1 MKTLLRPSWLLLC
14 LLFFCLHGIVSGK
27 TGSIL
32 NFADTI
38 PSAPAAQTWY
48 GKFGFKYTYV
58 GQTVY
63 QLGLDNQPN
72 HRLKIENVFKTKK
85 TGVTIRHTGVNADG
99 SVPALS
105 GGGFAWF
112 PNGGTINLKAG
123 DTTIVQGWSSG
134 WGECSCINT
143 GVNNKLVRFIFS
155 YDSTFY
161 GPDGLPDG
169 TITLY
174 DTVFQPIKLLQRTS
188 TELQSLA
195 ALQTNAVQQS
205 ISGMF
210 IIPGYLKNT
219 VTLNNLSIN
228 TNEATILFHPSPTSG
243 VRITDSLDNR
253 FIFFNLRVNPRND
266 YRIQAN
272 FNSTNSSLLVPPA
285 NIVVPSNLS
294 VNNLSAVALP
304 YGKAKFTSDSIKV
317 YETETGFWRTVFSP
331 GDSSIT
337 VFPGQENWYGNTTS
351 EKNNRRALSK
361 VMKFSV
367 AMATYGNK
375 LWEKSIPFESWGGSV
390 SKDGSVVAYMI
401 NQTGF
406 EANLQNDPNVD
417 WVGVLNGQ
425 TGAKIYGLRGN
436 QSLMSGL
443 EVSIS
448 NKGQY
453 IALGSTGNGQV
464 SVFRNNGSSAT
475 LIWENAADSVLDINK
490 FIGQVRKIVFSSDD
504 KYLFVG
510 SGDMYLRKYE
520 VLTGKLIWKS
530 YIGGWPFVNGISVAN
545 GFVATGT
552 KSRDRTLIRESD
564 GAIVY
569 FSGTMGFDVHMDS
582 AFAGPVF
589 GFGNLVTDARS
600 GRPIAKIGGDAVK
613 YSILNGDFAV
623 SMDRYLD
630 VYSRHGGNPL
640 VQRTTA
646 LGTGS
651 GENCQSGWVSPTG
664 DRVVIT
670 GRDLTSSSVFPRKTV
685 GFFKVNREINR
696 YPILDSV
703 GSKSFNVGDSL
714 RFKVTYRDFD
724 DYNVP
729 NTQLKLSATGDTSG
743 LKVIVRGDS
752 IIVYAVS
759 FTGNNSITVTV
770 SETASSE
777 KFSVTEK
784 VFIRVLCS
792 APAIPTS
799 TNTTIT
805 YCKGD
810 APTALT
816 ATAATGSSLIWYTA
830 STGGTGSNTAPTP
843 STASAGTQRY
853 YAASNNSGCE
863 SESRL
868 AIAVTI
874 NEGPSLTSIGG
885 GSAVCLGSNLTLTHA
900 TSGGTWS
907 TTTTSIATLS
917 NAGLL
922 TPVSAGSALVSY
934 TATSNGC
941 PSIVTAT
948 ITVSAVP
955 AAPSVSS
962 VSYCEGA
969 VTVALTATAASGN
982 SLLWYGTNSTGGTA
996 NTSAP
1001 VPATSVAGTVDYYVS
1016 QKNTTTGCESPRT
1029 KLSVT
1034 INPLPVSPTVR
1045 DTAFCQNST
1054 SIVLS
1059 AGASSG
1065 NSLLWY
1071 GTNAIGGSSNINAT
1085 VPITTSTGSYSY
1097 YVSQKNNT
1105 TGCESTRS
1113 KIGVTIKPL
1122 PNAPTI
1128 SRDTAN
1134 FLLSGAT
1141 GITWYKDGTALT
1153 DTAQKIKPTIPGSY
1167 TARTTQNG
1175 CASIMSAAYY
1185 YLVTDIINL
1194 SKDEFIKLA
1203 PNPFINQLNF
1213 DFVVKGYQR
1222 LNLEVFDVATG
1233 MKKASMQNLT
1243 PGMPIYLGQLSTG
1256 TYFVRVSSKDGK
1268 INYQFKMVKL

>member
-1 MKTLLRPSWLLLC
+1 MKSLRLSLLLLF
-14 LLFFCLHGIVSGK
+14 LLIFNLHNVVNGK
-27 TGSIL
+27 TETVL
-32 NFADTI
+32 NIADTI
-38 PSAPAAQTWY
+38 PSAPAAKTWY

-72 HRLKIENVFKTKK
+72 HRLKIENVYTTKK
-85 TGVTIRHTGVNADG
+85 TGVNIRHTGVNADS

-112 PNGGTINLKAG
+112 PNGGTINLKPG
-123 DTTIVQGWSSG
+123 DTTVVQGWSSG

-143 GVNNKLVRFIFS
+143 GVNNKLVRFVFS
-155 YDSTFY
+155 YDSTYY

-174 DTVFQPIKLLQRTS
+174 DTIYQPIKLLQRTS

-195 ALQTNAVQQS
+195 VLQTNAAQQS

-210 IIPGYLKNT
+210 IIPGYLKNS
-219 VTLNNLSIN
+219 VSLNNLSIN
-228 TNEATILFHPSPTSG
+228 TNEATILFHPSATSG
-243 VRITDSLDNR
+243 VRIADSIGNQY
-253 FIFFNLRVNPRND
+253 IFFNLRVNPRND

-272 FNSTNSSLLVPPA
+272 FNSNNTSLFVPPA
-285 NIVVPSNLS
+285 NIVVPSTNS
-294 VNNLSAVALP
+294 VSNLSAVALP

-375 LWEKSIPFESWGGSV
+375 LWEKAMPYESWGGGA
-390 SKDGSVVAYMI
+390 SKDGSIVAYMI
-401 NQTGF
+401 NQSGF
-406 EANLQNDPNVD
+406 EANLQNDPTVD
-417 WVGVLNGQ
+417 WVGVLDGR
-425 TGAKIYGLRGN
+425 TGAKLYGLRGN

-443 EVSIS
+443 EVSVS
-448 NKGQY
+448 NRGQY

-464 SVFRNNGSSAT
+464 SVFRNNGTSAT
-475 LIWENAADSVLDINK
+475 LMWENAADSLLDINK

-504 KYLFVG
+504 QYLFVG

-520 VLTGKLIWKS
+520 VQTGKLLWKS

-545 GFVATGT
+545 GYVATGT
-552 KSRDRTLIRESD
+552 KSRDRTLIRESN
-564 GAIVY
+564 GEVIYHA
-569 FSGTMGFDVHMDS
+569 GTLGFDTHMDS
-582 AFAGPVF
+582 AFTGPVF
-589 GFGNLVTDARS
+589 GFGNLVTDASS
-600 GRPIAKIGGDAVK
+600 GRPIAKVGGNAVK
-613 YSILNGDFAV
+613 HSILNGDFAI
-623 SMDRYLD
+623 SGDRYLEL
-630 VYSRHGGNPL
+630 YSRHGGSPL

-670 GRDLTSSSVFPRKTV
+670 GRDLTSSNTFPRKTV

-696 YPILDSV
+696 YPTLDSV

-729 NTQLKLSATGDTSG
+729 NTQLKLIASGDTSG
-743 LKVIVRGDS
+743 LKAIVRGDS
-752 IIVYAVS
+752 IIVYAVG
-759 FTGNNSITVTV
+759 FTGRNSITITV
-770 SETASSE
+770 SETASVE

-799 TNTTIT
+799 NTTAIS

-810 APTALT
+810 AAAALT
-816 ATAATGSSLIWYTA
+816 ATAASGSSLVWYSV
-830 STGGTGSNTAPTP
+830 STGGTGSSTAPIP
-843 STASAGTQRY
+843 STISTGTQQY
-853 YAASNNSGCE
+853 YAASIISGCE

-868 AIAVTI
+868 AFAVTV
-874 NEGPSLTSIGG
+874 NEGPSLTAIGG
-885 GSAVCLGSNLTLTHA
+885 GSAVCLGSSLTLTHA

-907 TTTTSIATLS
+907 TTTSSVATLS

-922 TPVSAGSALVSY
+922 TPVSAGSAVANY
-934 TATSNGC
+934 TVIANGC
-941 PSIVTAT
+941 PSTVSAT

-955 AAPSVSS
+955 AAPTVST

-969 VTVALTATAASGN
+969 SAVALTATASSGN
-982 SLLWYGTNSTGGTA
+982 SLVWYGTSSTGGTA
-996 NTSAP
+996 SAVAP
-1001 VPATSVAGTVDYYVS
+1001 VPATNTAGSMDYYVLQKSGANCEGPRAKITVTVISKPAAPSVTAIAYCLGGTSSPLSATALSGATLNWYGTNATGGTASSSAPTPSLAAVGTIDYYVS
-1016 QKNTTTGCESPRT
+1016 QTLAGCEGSRS

-1034 INPLPVSPTVR
+1034 TK
-1045 DTAFCQNST
+1045 D
-1054 SIVLS
+1054 
-1059 AGASSG
+1059 
-1065 NSLLWY
+1065 
-1071 GTNAIGGSSNINAT
+1071 
-1085 VPITTSTGSYSY
+1085 VPP
-1097 YVSQKNNT
+1097 K
-1105 TGCESTRS
+1105 
-1113 KIGVTIKPL
+1113 
-1122 PNAPTI
+1122 PTI
-1128 SRDTAN
+1128 SRDANGNLVSSATAGN
-1134 FLLSGAT
+1134 Q
-1141 GITWYKDGTALT
+1141 WYKDGAL
-1153 DTAQKIKPTIPGSY
+1153 
-1167 TARTTQNG
+1167 
-1175 CASIMSAAYY
+1175 
-1185 YLVTDIINL
+1185 L
-1194 SKDEFIKLA
+1194 S
-1203 PNPFINQLNF
+1203 
-1213 DFVVKGYQR
+1213 G
-1222 LNLEVFDVATG
+1222 
-1233 MKKASMQNLT
+1233 
-1243 PGMPIYLGQLSTG
+1243 STG
-1256 TYFVRVSSKDGK
+1256 TTYKPDAVAQYTVKSTVNGCTSAASEQYYYILTAVSNLSTNNLIRIYPNPASASIQIEYDPASMGLIQFEILDFSGK
-1268 INYQFKMVKL
+1268 IITKRKTLRPGTHIFEREFQGICTLKFYNQNGIPIQLTKLFRY

>member
-1 MKTLLRPSWLLLC
+1 MKPIRLSSLLLSV
-14 LLFFCLHGIVSGK
+14 LLFMLHSVAKGK
-27 TGSIL
+27 NESTL
-32 NFADTI
+32 NIADTI

-72 HRLKIENVFKTKK
+72 HRLKIENIYTTKK
-85 TGVTIRHTGVNADG
+85 TGVNIRHTGVNADS

-112 PNGGTINLKAG
+112 PNGGTINLKPG
-123 DTTIVQGWSSG
+123 DTTVVQGWSSG

-143 GVNNKLVRFIFS
+143 GVNNKLVRFVFS
-155 YDSTFY
+155 YDSTYY

-174 DTVFQPIKLLQRTS
+174 DTIYQPIKLLQRTS
-188 TELQSLA
+188 TELQSIA
-195 ALQTNAVQQS
+195 SLQTNAVQQS

-210 IIPGYLKNT
+210 IIPGYLKNSA
-219 VTLNNLSIN
+219 TLNTMSIN
-228 TNEATILFHPSPTSG
+228 TNEASINFHPSPTSG
-243 VRITDSLDNR
+243 VRIADSLGNQY
-253 FIFFNLRVNPRND
+253 IFFNLRVNPRND

-272 FNSTNSSLLVPPA
+272 FNSNNTSLFIPPA
-285 NIVVPSNLS
+285 NIVVPSNKS

-304 YGKAKFTSDSIKV
+304 YGKAKFSSDSIKV

-331 GDSSIT
+331 GDSTVT

-375 LWEKSIPFESWGGSV
+375 LWERAIPYESWGGGV
-390 SKDGSVVAYMI
+390 SKDGAVVAYMI

-417 WVGVLNGQ
+417 WVGVLDGR
-425 TGAKIYGLRGN
+425 TGAKLYGLRGN

-443 EVSIS
+443 EVSVS
-448 NKGQY
+448 NRGQY
-453 IALGSTGNGQV
+453 LALGSTGNGQV
-464 SVFRNNGSSAT
+464 SVFRNNGTSAT
-475 LIWENAADSVLDINK
+475 LMWENAADSLLDINK

-520 VLTGKLIWKS
+520 VQTGKLIWKS

-545 GFVATGT
+545 GYVATGT
-552 KSRDRTLIRESD
+552 KSRDRTLVRESD
-564 GAIVY
+564 GQVIY
-569 FSGTMGFDVHMDS
+569 HSGTLGFDVHMDS

-589 GFGNLVTDARS
+589 GFGNLVTDASS
-600 GRPIAKIGGDAVK
+600 GRPIAKVGGNAVK

-623 SMDRYLD
+623 SGDRYLEL
-630 VYSRHGGNPL
+630 YSRHGGNPL

-714 RFKVTYRDFD
+714 RFKVSYRDFD

-729 NTQLKLSATGDTSG
+729 NTQLKLVASGDTSG

-752 IIVYAVS
+752 LIVYAVD
-759 FTGNNSITVTV
+759 FTGTSSITISV
-770 SETASSE
+770 SETASTE

-784 VFIRVLCS
+784 VFIRVICS

-799 TNTTIT
+799 TTTTIA
-805 YCKGD
+805 YCKN
-810 APTALT
+810 AASSALT

-830 STGGTGSNTAPTP
+830 STGGTGSSTAPIP

-853 YAASNNSGCE
+853 YAASIISGCE

-868 AIAVTI
+868 AFAVTV
-874 NEGPSLTSIGG
+874 NEGPSLSAIGG
-885 GSAVCLGSNLTLTHA
+885 GSAVCMGSSLALTHA

-907 TTTTSIATLS
+907 TTTSSVATLS
-917 NAGLL
+917 SAGLL
-922 TPVSAGSALVSY
+922 TPVSAGSAIASY
-934 TATSNGC
+934 TVTSNGC
-941 PSIVTAT
+941 PSTVSAT

-955 AAPSVSS
+955 AAPTVAS

-969 VTVALTATAASGN
+969 TAVALSATATSGN
-982 SLLWYGTNSTGGTA
+982 SLSWYGTNSTGGTA
-996 NTSAP
+996 SATAP
-1001 VPATSVAGTVDYYVS
+1001 VPATNTAGSIDYYVLQKSAANCEGPRAKITVTVIGKPSAPSVTAVAYCLGATSTPLTATALSGATLNWYGTNATGGTASASAPTPSLATVGTVDYYVS
-1016 QKNTTTGCESPRT
+1016 QTLSGCEGTRS

-1034 INPLPVSPTVR
+1034 TKDIP
-1045 DTAFCQNST
+1045 A
-1054 SIVLS
+1054 
-1059 AGASSG
+1059 
-1065 NSLLWY
+1065 
-1071 GTNAIGGSSNINAT
+1071 
-1085 VPITTSTGSYSY
+1085 
-1097 YVSQKNNT
+1097 K
-1105 TGCESTRS
+1105 
-1113 KIGVTIKPL
+1113 
-1122 PNAPTI
+1122 PTI
-1128 SRDTAN
+1128 SRDANGNLVSTATAGN
-1134 FLLSGAT
+1134 Q
-1141 GITWYKDGTALT
+1141 WYKDGTLLT
-1153 DTAQKIKPTIPGSY
+1153 GITGTTYKPDAAAHY
-1167 TARTTQNG
+1167 TVKSTVNG
-1175 CASIMSAAYY
+1175 CTSAASEQYY
-1185 YLVTDIINL
+1185 YVLTALSNL
-1194 SKDEFIKLA
+1194 STSTFVRIY
-1203 PNPFINQLNF
+1203 PNPASAFVQIEFDPARLGLIQLEIL
-1213 DFVVKGYQR
+1213 DF
-1222 LNLEVFDVATG
+1222 
-1233 MKKASMQNLT
+1233 S
-1243 PGMPIYLGQLSTG
+1243 
-1256 TYFVRVSSKDGK
+1256 GK
-1268 INYQFKMVKL
+1268 IIAERKTLRPGKYYFDREFQGICTLKFYNSNGIPLQLTKLFRY

>member
-85 TGVTIRHTGVNADG
+85 TGVTIRHTGVNADS

-112 PNGGTINLKAG
+112 PNGGTINLKPG
-123 DTTIVQGWSSG
+123 DTTVVQGWSGG

-143 GVNNKLVRFIFS
+143 GVNNKLVRFVFS

-188 TELQSLA
+188 PELQSLA

-219 VTLNNLSIN
+219 VALNNLSIN

-443 EVSIS
+443 EVSVS

-475 LIWENAADSVLDINK
+475 LMWENAADSVLDINK

-589 GFGNLVTDARS
+589 GFGNLVTDASS
-600 GRPIAKIGGDAVK
+600 GRPIAKIGGNAVK

-752 IIVYAVS
+752 IIVYAVA

-1001 VPATSVAGTVDYYVS
+1001 VPATSVAGTVDYYVL
-1016 QKNTTTGCESPRT
+1016 QKTVANCEGPRAKIT
-1029 KLSVT
+1029 VTVIAKPAAPSVT
-1034 INPLPVSPTVR
+1034 ALSYCLGATSTPL
-1045 DTAFCQNST
+1045 TAT
-1054 SIVLS
+1054 ALS
-1059 AGASSG
+1059 GATL
-1065 NSLLWY
+1065 NWY
-1071 GTNAIGGSSNINAT
+1071 GTNATGGTASASAPTPSLAT
-1085 VPITTSTGSYSY
+1085 VGSVDY
-1097 YVSQKNNT
+1097 YVSQNLS
-1105 TGCESTRS
+1105 GCEGTRS
-1113 KIGVTIKPL
+1113 KLSVTTKDIPAK
-1122 PNAPTI
+1122 PTI
-1128 SRDTAN
+1128 SRDANGNLVSTAI
-1134 FLLSGAT
+1134 T
-1141 GITWYKDGTALT
+1141 GNQWYKDGTLLSGIT
-1153 DTAQKIKPTIPGSY
+1153 GTIYKPDAVAHY
-1167 TARTTQNG
+1167 TVKSTVNG
-1175 CASIMSAAYY
+1175 CTSAASEQYY
-1185 YLVTDIINL
+1185 YVLTALSNLLTNNLVYIYPNPASASVQIEYDPARLGLIQFEILDFSGKIINERKTL
-1194 SKDEFIKLA
+1194 R
-1203 PNPFINQLNF
+1203 P
-1213 DFVVKGYQR
+1213 
-1222 LNLEVFDVATG
+1222 
-1233 MKKASMQNLT
+1233 
-1243 PGMPIYLGQLSTG
+1243 G
-1256 TYFVRVSSKDGK
+1256 TYFFENEFQGICILKFYTPNG
-1268 INYQFKMVKL
+1268 IPIQLTKLFRY

>member
-1 MKTLLRPSWLLLC
+1 MKSLRLSLLLLF
-14 LLFFCLHGIVSGK
+14 LLIFNLHNVVNGK
-27 TGSIL
+27 TETVL
-32 NFADTI
+32 NIADTI
-38 PSAPAAQTWY
+38 PSAPAAKTWY

-72 HRLKIENVFKTKK
+72 HRLKIENVYTTKK
-85 TGVTIRHTGVNADG
+85 TGVNIRHTGVNADS

-112 PNGGTINLKAG
+112 PNGGTINLKPG
-123 DTTIVQGWSSG
+123 DTTVVQGWSSG

-143 GVNNKLVRFIFS
+143 GVNNKLVRFVFS
-155 YDSTFY
+155 YDSTYY

-174 DTVFQPIKLLQRTS
+174 DTIYQPIKLLQRTS

-195 ALQTNAVQQS
+195 VLQTNAAQQS

-210 IIPGYLKNT
+210 IIPGYLKNS
-219 VTLNNLSIN
+219 VSLNNLSIN
-228 TNEATILFHPSPTSG
+228 TNEATILFHPSATSG
-243 VRITDSLDNR
+243 VRIADSIGNQY
-253 FIFFNLRVNPRND
+253 IFFNLRVNPRND

-272 FNSTNSSLLVPPA
+272 FNSNNTSLFVPPA
-285 NIVVPSNLS
+285 NIVVPSNNS

-375 LWEKSIPFESWGGSV
+375 LWEKAIPYESWGGGA
-390 SKDGSVVAYMI
+390 SKDGSIVAYMI
-401 NQTGF
+401 NQSGF
-406 EANLQNDPNVD
+406 EANLQNDPTVD
-417 WVGVLNGQ
+417 WVGVLDGR
-425 TGAKIYGLRGN
+425 TGAKLYGLRGN

-443 EVSIS
+443 EVSVS
-448 NKGQY
+448 NRGQY

-464 SVFRNNGSSAT
+464 SVFRNNGTSAT
-475 LIWENAADSVLDINK
+475 LMWENAADSLLDINK

-504 KYLFVG
+504 QYLFVG

-520 VLTGKLIWKS
+520 VQTGKLLWKS

-545 GFVATGT
+545 GYVATGT
-552 KSRDRTLIRESD
+552 KSRDRTLIRESN
-564 GAIVY
+564 GEVIYHA
-569 FSGTMGFDVHMDS
+569 GTLGFDTHMDS
-582 AFAGPVF
+582 AFTGPVF
-589 GFGNLVTDARS
+589 GFGNLVTDASS
-600 GRPIAKIGGDAVK
+600 GRPIAKVGGNAVK
-613 YSILNGDFAV
+613 HSILNGDFAI
-623 SMDRYLD
+623 SGDRYLEL
-630 VYSRHGGNPL
+630 YSRHGGSPL

-670 GRDLTSSSVFPRKTV
+670 GRDLTSSNTFPRKTV

-696 YPILDSV
+696 YPTLDSV

-729 NTQLKLSATGDTSG
+729 NTQLKLIASGDTSG
-743 LKVIVRGDS
+743 LKAIVRGDS
-752 IIVYAVS
+752 IIVYAVG
-759 FTGNNSITVTV
+759 FTGRNSITITV
-770 SETASSE
+770 SETASVE

-799 TNTTIT
+799 NTTAIS

-810 APTALT
+810 AAAALT
-816 ATAATGSSLIWYTA
+816 ATAASGSSLVWYSV
-830 STGGTGSNTAPTP
+830 STGGTGSSTAPIP
-843 STASAGTQRY
+843 STISTGTQQY
-853 YAASNNSGCE
+853 YAASIISGCE

-868 AIAVTI
+868 AFAVTV
-874 NEGPSLTSIGG
+874 NEGPSLTAIGG
-885 GSAVCLGSNLTLTHA
+885 GSAVCLGSSLTLTHA

-907 TTTTSIATLS
+907 TTTSSVATLS

-922 TPVSAGSALVSY
+922 TPVSAGSAVANY
-934 TATSNGC
+934 TVIANGC
-941 PSIVTAT
+941 PSTVSAT

-955 AAPSVSS
+955 AAPTVST

-969 VTVALTATAASGN
+969 SAVALTATASSGN
-982 SLLWYGTNSTGGTA
+982 SLVWYGTSSTGGTA
-996 NTSAP
+996 SAVAP
-1001 VPATSVAGTVDYYVS
+1001 VPATNTAGSMDYYVLQKSGANCEGPRAKITVTVISKPAAPSVTAIAYCLGGTSSPLSATALSGATLNWYGTNATGGTASSSAPTPSLAAVGTIDYYVS
-1016 QKNTTTGCESPRT
+1016 QTLAGCEGSRS

-1034 INPLPVSPTVR
+1034 TK
-1045 DTAFCQNST
+1045 D
-1054 SIVLS
+1054 
-1059 AGASSG
+1059 
-1065 NSLLWY
+1065 
-1071 GTNAIGGSSNINAT
+1071 
-1085 VPITTSTGSYSY
+1085 VPP
-1097 YVSQKNNT
+1097 K
-1105 TGCESTRS
+1105 
-1113 KIGVTIKPL
+1113 
-1122 PNAPTI
+1122 PTI
-1128 SRDTAN
+1128 SRDANGNLVSSATAGN
-1134 FLLSGAT
+1134 Q
-1141 GITWYKDGTALT
+1141 WYKDGAL
-1153 DTAQKIKPTIPGSY
+1153 
-1167 TARTTQNG
+1167 
-1175 CASIMSAAYY
+1175 
-1185 YLVTDIINL
+1185 L
-1194 SKDEFIKLA
+1194 S
-1203 PNPFINQLNF
+1203 
-1213 DFVVKGYQR
+1213 G
-1222 LNLEVFDVATG
+1222 
-1233 MKKASMQNLT
+1233 
-1243 PGMPIYLGQLSTG
+1243 STG
-1256 TYFVRVSSKDGK
+1256 TTYKPDAVAQYTVKSTVNGCTSAASEQYYYVLTAVSNLSTNNLIRIYPNPASASIQIEYDPASMGLIQFEILDFSGK
-1268 INYQFKMVKL
+1268 IITKRKTLRPGTHIFEREFQGICTLKFYNQNGIPIQLTKLFRY

>member
-1 MKTLLRPSWLLLC
+1 MKSLRLSLLL
-14 LLFFCLHGIVSGK
+14 LFLVLFNLHNVANGK
-27 TGSIL
+27 TETTFNI
-32 NFADTI
+32 ADTI
-38 PSAPAAQTWY
+38 PSAPATKTWY

-72 HRLKIENVFKTKK
+72 HRLKIENVYTTKK
-85 TGVTIRHTGVNADG
+85 TGVNIRHTGVNADS

-112 PNGGTINLKAG
+112 PNGGTINLKPG
-123 DTTIVQGWSSG
+123 DTTVVQGWSSG
-134 WGECSCINT
+134 WGECSCISA
-143 GVNNKLVRFIFS
+143 GVNNKLVRFVFS
-155 YDSTFY
+155 YDSTYY

-174 DTVFQPIKLLQRTS
+174 DTIYQPIKLLQRPS
-188 TELQSLA
+188 SELQSISV
-195 ALQTNAVQQS
+195 LQTNALQQS
-205 ISGMF
+205 IAGMF
-210 IIPGYLKNT
+210 IIPGYLKNS

-243 VRITDSLDNR
+243 VRITDSLDNKY
-253 FIFFNLRVNPRND
+253 IFFNLKVNPRND

-272 FNSTNSSLLVPPA
+272 FMSNNTSLFVPPA
-285 NIVVPSNLS
+285 NIVVPSNNS

-331 GDSSIT
+331 GDSSVT

-375 LWEKSIPFESWGGSV
+375 LWEKAIPYESWGGGA

-401 NQTGF
+401 NQSGF
-406 EANLQNDPNVD
+406 EANLQNDPTVD
-417 WVGVLNGQ
+417 WVGVLDGR
-425 TGAKIYGLRGN
+425 TGAKLYGMRGN

-443 EVSIS
+443 EVSVS
-448 NKGQY
+448 NRGQY

-464 SVFRNNGSSAT
+464 SVFRNNGTSAT
-475 LIWENAADSVLDINK
+475 LMWENAADSLLDINK

-504 KYLFVG
+504 QYLFVG

-520 VLTGKLIWKS
+520 VQTGKLLWKS

-545 GFVATGT
+545 GYVAAGT
-552 KSRDRTLIRESD
+552 KSRDRTLIRESN
-564 GAIVY
+564 GEVIYHA
-569 FSGTMGFDVHMDS
+569 GTLGFDTHMDS
-582 AFAGPVF
+582 AFTGPVF
-589 GFGNLVTDARS
+589 GFGNLVTDASS
-600 GRPIAKIGGDAVK
+600 GRPIAKVGGNAVK
-613 YSILNGDFAV
+613 HSILNGDFAI
-623 SMDRYLD
+623 SGDRYLEL
-630 VYSRHGGNPL
+630 YSRHGGNPL

-670 GRDLTSSSVFPRKTV
+670 GRDLTSSNTFPRKTV

-696 YPILDSV
+696 YPTLDSV

-729 NTQLKLSATGDTSG
+729 NTQLKLIASGDTSG

-752 IIVYAVS
+752 IIVYAVG
-759 FTGNNSITVTV
+759 FTGRNSITITV
-770 SETASSE
+770 SETASVE

-799 TNTTIT
+799 NTTAIS

-810 APTALT
+810 AAAALT
-816 ATAATGSSLIWYTA
+816 ATAASGSSLVWYSV
-830 STGGTGSNTAPTP
+830 STGGTGSSAAPIP
-843 STASAGTQRY
+843 STISTGTQQY
-853 YAASNNSGCE
+853 YAASIISGCE

-868 AIAVTI
+868 AFAVTV
-874 NEGPSLTSIGG
+874 NEGPSLTAIGG
-885 GSAVCLGSNLTLTHA
+885 GSAVCLGSSLTLTHA

-907 TTTTSIATLS
+907 TTTSSVATLS

-922 TPVSAGSALVSY
+922 TPVSAGSAVANY
-934 TATSNGC
+934 TVIANGC
-941 PSIVTAT
+941 PSTVSAT
-948 ITVSAVP
+948 IAVSAVP
-955 AAPSVSS
+955 AAPTVST

-969 VTVALTATAASGN
+969 SAVALTATASSGN
-982 SLLWYGTNSTGGTA
+982 SLVWYGTSSTGGTA
-996 NTSAP
+996 SAVAP
-1001 VPATSVAGTVDYYVS
+1001 VPATNTAGSMDYYVLQKSGANCEGPRAKITVTVITKPAAPSVTALAYCLGGTSSPLTATALSGATLNWYGTNATGGSASSSAPTPSLAAVGTIDYYVS
-1016 QKNTTTGCESPRT
+1016 QTLAGCEGTRS

-1034 INPLPVSPTVR
+1034 TK
-1045 DTAFCQNST
+1045 D
-1054 SIVLS
+1054 
-1059 AGASSG
+1059 
-1065 NSLLWY
+1065 
-1071 GTNAIGGSSNINAT
+1071 
-1085 VPITTSTGSYSY
+1085 VPA
-1097 YVSQKNNT
+1097 K
-1105 TGCESTRS
+1105 
-1113 KIGVTIKPL
+1113 
-1122 PNAPTI
+1122 PTI
-1128 SRDTAN
+1128 SRDANGNLVSSATAGN
-1134 FLLSGAT
+1134 Q
-1141 GITWYKDGTALT
+1141 WYKDGAL
-1153 DTAQKIKPTIPGSY
+1153 
-1167 TARTTQNG
+1167 
-1175 CASIMSAAYY
+1175 
-1185 YLVTDIINL
+1185 L
-1194 SKDEFIKLA
+1194 S
-1203 PNPFINQLNF
+1203 
-1213 DFVVKGYQR
+1213 G
-1222 LNLEVFDVATG
+1222 
-1233 MKKASMQNLT
+1233 
-1243 PGMPIYLGQLSTG
+1243 STG
-1256 TYFVRVSSKDGK
+1256 TTYKPDAVAQYTVKSTVNGCTSAASEQYYYILTAVSNLSTNNLIRIYPNPASASIQIEYDPASMGLIQFEILDFSGK
-1268 INYQFKMVKL
+1268 IITKRKTLRPGTHIFEREFQGICTLKFYDQSGIPIQLTKLFRY

>member
-1 MKTLLRPSWLLLC
+1 MKAHHPSWLLLC
-14 LLFFCLHGIVSGK
+14 LFLFCFHGVVCGK
-27 TGSIL
+27 TESIL
-32 NFADTI
+32 TFADTI

-72 HRLKIENVFKTKK
+72 HRLKIENVYKTKK
-85 TGVTIRHTGVNADG
+85 TGVTISHTGVNADS

-112 PNGGTINLKAG
+112 PNGGTINLKPG
-123 DTTIVQGWSSG
+123 DTTVVQGWSSG

-143 GVNNKLVRFIFS
+143 GVNNKLVRFVFS

-188 TELQSLA
+188 SELQSLA

-210 IIPGYLKNT
+210 IIPGYLKSS
-219 VTLNNLSIN
+219 VTLNTLSIN
-228 TNEATILFHPSPTSG
+228 TNEATIRFYPSATSG
-243 VRITDSLDNR
+243 VRIADSLDNR
-253 FIFFNLRVNPRND
+253 YIFFNLRVNPRND

-272 FNSTNSSLLVPPA
+272 FNSNNSSLFVPPV
-285 NIVVPSNLS
+285 NIVVPTNKS
-294 VNNLSAVALP
+294 VNNLSAVTLP

-375 LWEKSIPFESWGGSV
+375 LWETAIPFESWGGGV
-390 SKDGSVVAYMI
+390 SKDGSLVAYMI

-406 EANLQNDPNVD
+406 EANLQNNPNVD

-443 EVSIS
+443 EVSVS

-475 LIWENAADSVLDINK
+475 LMWENAADSVLDINK

-504 KYLFVG
+504 KYIFVG

-520 VLTGKLIWKS
+520 VQTGKLIWKS

-552 KSRDRTLIRESD
+552 KSRDRTLMRESD

-589 GFGNLVTDARS
+589 GFGNLVTDAVS
-600 GRPIAKIGGDAVK
+600 GRPVAKIGGNAVK

-623 SMDRYLD
+623 SMDRYMD

-646 LGTGS
+646 LGTGT

-670 GRDLTSSSVFPRKTV
+670 GRDLTSSSIFPRKTV

-696 YPILDSV
+696 YPMLDSV

-729 NTQLKLSATGDTSG
+729 NTQLKLSAAGDTSG

-759 FTGNNSITVTV
+759 FTGTNSITVTV
-770 SETASSE
+770 SETASTE

-799 TNTTIT
+799 ANTTIA

-810 APTALT
+810 ASTALT
-816 ATAATGSSLIWYTA
+816 ATAATGSSLVWYTV

-868 AIAVTI
+868 AFAVTI
-874 NEGPSLTSIGG
+874 NEGPSLTAIGG
-885 GSAVCLGSNLTLTHA
+885 GSAVCIGSNLTLTHA
-900 TSGGTWS
+900 NSGGTWA

-917 NAGLL
+917 NTGLL
-922 TPVSAGSALVSY
+922 TPVTSGSALVSY
-934 TATSNGC
+934 TVISNGC
-941 PSIVTAT
+941 PSIVNAT

-955 AAPSVSS
+955 AAPTVSP

-969 VTVALTATAASGN
+969 VAVSLTATATSGN
-982 SLLWYGTNSTGGTA
+982 SLAWYGTNSTGGTA
-996 NTSAP
+996 STSAP
-1001 VPATSVAGTVDYYVS
+1001 VPATNVEGAVDYYVLQKTVANCEGPRAKITVTVIAKPATPAVTALAYCLGATSSPLTATALSGATLNWYGTSATGGTSSGSAPTPSLAIVGTIDYYVS
-1016 QKNTTTGCESPRT
+1016 QTLLGCEGART

-1034 INPLPVSPTVR
+1034 TKDIPAKPTLSRDVNGNLVS
-1045 DTAFCQNST
+1045 
-1054 SIVLS
+1054 S
-1059 AGASSG
+1059 A
-1065 NSLLWY
+1065 
-1071 GTNAIGGSSNINAT
+1071 
-1085 VPITTSTGSYSY
+1085 STGN
-1097 YVSQKNNT
+1097 Q
-1105 TGCESTRS
+1105 
-1113 KIGVTIKPL
+1113 
-1122 PNAPTI
+1122 
-1128 SRDTAN
+1128 
-1134 FLLSGAT
+1134 
-1141 GITWYKDGTALT
+1141 WYKNDVLLT
-1153 DTAQKIKPTIPGSY
+1153 G
-1167 TARTTQNG
+1167 
-1175 CASIMSAAYY
+1175 
-1185 YLVTDIINL
+1185 
-1194 SKDEFIKLA
+1194 
-1203 PNPFINQLNF
+1203 
-1213 DFVVKGYQR
+1213 
-1222 LNLEVFDVATG
+1222 
-1233 MKKASMQNLT
+1233 
-1243 PGMPIYLGQLSTG
+1243 STG
-1256 TYFVRVSSKDGK
+1256 TTYKPDAAAQYTVKATVNGCTSAASEQYYYILTALSNFSLNNLVRIYPNPAGAYIQIEYDALRLGVIQFEILDFSGKMIGKRKTLHPGKYFFESKFQG
-1268 INYQFKMVKL
+1268 FCTLKLYNSKGIPLQSIKLFRY